1 VSLPQ
6 QAGANLLALVVELPA
21 ALPPAE
27 AGGVRF
33 TLDATGRLLG
43 LDRHVGDRRAR
54 PAVLAPVELRSPT
67 DRDAAD
73 APSVVVEVGGEGL
86 AGGSRWAVTPA
97 AGLAGVS
104 RRELG
109 DAAAPG
115 RLELRSDGEDLTL
128 VSTRPGTLWTARGAP
143 ITVEPGELELPKAP
157 KWKLFADARSHA
169 LYKKRAAHIAEGRSP
184 ATDAANARAAAA
196 AKAVVAAKA
205 AAIAIAAAD
214 SKAAADASAKAAA
227 NAQAKAA
234 AAATAAARPPLG
246 SGVRVAVGAGAGL
259 GSRLTPAGAAGAVEA
274 GPRLGIEAGY
284 EAAIGGTPVA
294 LRIGG
299 QYDAIPVPA
308 CGTEQASAMFGGL
321 HFGPRLAMAVTDG
334 AWITGTF
341 GLRVGGGKAVIDDA
355 VRAGCSQGVLDGGA
369 EDSWAVPVT
378 GDDGETG
385 VVSLGELGWRGSL
398 LGLGPFAEVGLMA
411 APTATGP
418 RIGFGVQFGYDRL
431 LPILPEAREVRFRKD
446 GGGIGK
452 LSVGTVASNASF
464 GRFTVAVRGVVL
476 LP

>member
-1 VSLPQ
+1 
-6 QAGANLLALVVELPA
+6 
-21 ALPPAE
+21 
-27 AGGVRF
+27 
-33 TLDATGRLLG
+33 
-43 LDRHVGDRRAR
+43 
-54 PAVLAPVELRSPT
+54 
-67 DRDAAD
+67 
-73 APSVVVEVGGEGL
+73 
-86 AGGSRWAVTPA
+86 
-97 AGLAGVS
+97 
-104 RRELG
+104 
-109 DAAAPG
+109 
-115 RLELRSDGEDLTL
+115 
-128 VSTRPGTLWTARGAP
+128 
-143 ITVEPGELELPKAP
+143 
-157 KWKLFADARSHA
+157 
-169 LYKKRAAHIAEGRSP
+169 
-184 ATDAANARAAAA
+184 
-196 AKAVVAAKA
+196 
-205 AAIAIAAAD
+205 
-214 SKAAADASAKAAA
+214 
-227 NAQAKAA
+227 
-234 AAATAAARPPLG
+234 
-246 SGVRVAVGAGAGL
+246 
-259 GSRLTPAGAAGAVEA
+259 
-274 GPRLGIEAGY
+274 
-284 EAAIGGTPVA
+284 
-294 LRIGG
+294 
-299 QYDAIPVPA
+299 
-308 CGTEQASAMFGGL
+308 
-321 HFGPRLAMAVTDG
+321 MAVTDG